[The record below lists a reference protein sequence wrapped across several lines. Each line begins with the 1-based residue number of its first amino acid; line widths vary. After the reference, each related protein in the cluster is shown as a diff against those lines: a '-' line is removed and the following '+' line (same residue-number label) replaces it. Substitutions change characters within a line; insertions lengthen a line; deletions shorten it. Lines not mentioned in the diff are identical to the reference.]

1 MKKAVFE
8 KICKSKNID
17 KNIMNMIWKNIV
29 GLDNKKR
36 RKYLFIIIND
46 LEKYD
51 IEVVADKISKNKYY
65 WGDDIYVETK
75 DKIEE
80 QDNFLVNP
88 FEVEEGVL
96 ECRCGSRR
104 VFSYAKQVRSCDEG
118 TSVFATCVECKAQW
132 VNSG

>member
-8 KICKSKNID
+8 KIFKSKNIS
-17 KNIMNMIWKNIV
+17 KGVTNMVWKNIV
-29 GLDNKKR
+29 NLDDKKR
-36 RKYLFIIIND
+36 RKYLFIILND
-46 LEKYD
+46 LEKND
-51 IEVVADKISKNKYY
+51 IEVVVEKISKDQYY
-65 WGDDIYVETK
+65 WGDNIYVETK
-75 DKIEE
+75 EKIEE

-132 VNSG
+132 VHSG